1 MSDKKHFSE
10 PEILSETS
18 LDQGQQGFPLM
29 PLTALSGGVSDVADT
44 APPDGIN
51 FPNGVD

>member
-18 LDQGQQGFPLM
+18 LDPGHQGFPLM
-29 PLTALSGGVSDVADT
+29 PLTALSGGSSDVADT
-44 APPDGIN
+44 LPPDGFN
-51 FPNGVD
+51 VANGAD